1 MSCIIQTDLHEIR
14 ILPGQSQ
21 SREIEV
27 SIPNTTGCNCATNI
41 TAINVLST
49 TGLQVTI
56 TTAPSTPISG
66 YCTTPFII
74 EFDVTALPNFPVN
87 SAGYIGFEFIRSGG
101 GSTLNANIGVM
112 AVPILQNP
120 SISLGDLCKDGYA
133 SLKICNESNVSET
146 FTISACSCEDLVEPE
161 IGAWTAVIDSCHCHE
176 FPIIYAPNET
186 QEGERNCTIKINAN
200 GYTQIINLYW
210 NEVYCEME
218 TLSWQIGDIN
228 DVIVFDNN
236 SFDTSCDT
244 ITAGAIGERKVLV
257 IVQQLNDPV
266 VKDEVIYFSPWMFT
280 NSPVWRYNFPGVPT
294 NGFRYSVCD
303 SIAPD
308 GVYAMDWYG
317 FQESQRN
324 GNVTLTISNNGLTL
338 EFSYEFVLMADALDE
353 PNNLPNENPKWLL
366 RNSMGN
372 PVDLNQDFDN
382 SVYVNSRYASF
393 VMTIERIT
401 GTFIRD
407 FFNIKCRFEFYGE
420 NDIDPNVE
428 IEFAPVVIIDG
439 NTDTTDYLSEIVNRS
454 ATITFNYSGYDGA
467 GVAPQGVGLVVIRT
481 DTSNN
486 GIDPWENYDIIFID
500 LINSTSTNALISVST
515 PVTNVGGG
523 QFEAVIFINPN
534 GDENALYRFILICQC
549 STTNPQ
555 VRSSISRQIEVVNYD
570 DQHLPMLAVSDITT
584 NVFNGKLANRNI
596 RMPVNTQLEAELF
609 VDMASIDAIID
620 TKSGGQ
626 ISSAYEA
633 LQSVELRVSEITD
646 EGNEI
651 RYFNPRISRRF
662 SKWVNDSELRGI
674 PSFVNRS
681 SDEFLNLVF
690 PFTIP
695 DNILRQTTSE
705 NWFNIDGQNILNPEI
720 VSECQAGVIAVAE
733 SIPVSGSPNLNGAI
747 FIPELN
753 QMWTCDRT
761 NDLIVRL
768 DLNTFELLPNIALTA
783 GDSPAGIIYLNGL
796 NKVYVACSVSNQV
809 RIINIY
815 TLNITAV
822 SGITGTGIQRFA
834 RNNNNVYY
842 TAFGSNTVHEINITS
857 DAETGSIAVG
867 TQPIDIIFA
876 PETQEIYITNFGSS
890 NVTVLDTAL
899 NVVATVALAG
909 QPFRLLFTPTSK
921 VLATYTNTIAE
932 IDTGGFSVTTYSMP
946 SGALGSLA
954 LSPLDGMIYLLCNGA
969 DLLCVLDPVNIS
981 KLAEYPI
988 GDAPRDMVFA
998 GNVLLI
1004 TNANSQDITPV
1015 LFESCETPQP
1025 PSFSMVLKNIQT
1037 TWKLTFGI
1045 LGNTEIYT
1053 YSNVI
1058 NRVKPKEDIL
1068 PDFDDYDLE
1077 ELDNDGITWNPIEYP
1092 CPETGMMRITAD
1104 FNATVEFAGIAIEA
1118 QPERNNRMT
1127 EAGIANPFMLPV
1139 TSDYISNIATTS
1151 TQIQFEFDFPSWL
1164 ANGAERSPGELYQ
1177 DYKFNL
1183 HILYKL

>member
-1 MSCIIQTDLHEIR
+1 
-14 ILPGQSQ
+14 LPGQSQ
-21 SREIEV
+21 SRQVEV
-27 SIPNTTGCNCATNI
+27 SIPNTTGCNCGTNI
-41 TAINVLST
+41 TAINVAST

-101 GSTLNANIGVM
+101 GTTLYANIGVNC
-112 AVPILQNP
+112 VPILQNP
-120 SISLGDLCKDGYA
+120 SISLGELCKDGHA
-133 SLKICNESNVSET
+133 TLKICNESDVSET
-146 FTISACSCEDLVEPE
+146 FILSACSCEDLIEPE
-161 IGAWTAVIDSCHCHE
+161 PEAWTQVIEPCHCYE
-176 FPIIYAPNET
+176 FPIIYAPDET
-186 QEGERNCTIKINAN
+186 QEGERTCTIKIRAN
-200 GYTQIINLYW
+200 GFLQVVNLYW

-236 SFDTSCDT
+236 NFDTSCDT
-244 ITAGAIGERKVLV
+244 LTAGAIGERKVLK

-280 NSPVWRYNFPGVPT
+280 NNPVWRYNFPGVPT
-294 NGFRYSVCD
+294 NGFRYLVCD

-338 EFSYEFVLMADALDE
+338 EFSYEFVLFADALDE
-353 PNNLPNENPKWLL
+353 PNNLPTENAQWLL
-366 RNSMGN
+366 KNSMGN
-372 PVDLNQDFDN
+372 PIELNMDFDT

-407 FFNIKCRFEFYGE
+407 FFNIKCRFEFYGS
-420 NDIDPNVE
+420 NDIDTNVE
-428 IEFAPVVIIDG
+428 VEFTPVVITDG
-439 NTDTTDYLSEIVNRS
+439 NTDTTDYLSETVNRS
-454 ATITFNYSGYDGA
+454 ATITFNYTGYDSP

-486 GIDPWENYDIIFID
+486 GVDPWENYDIIFVDI
-500 LINSTSTNALISVST
+500 INGTSTNALISVVN
-515 PVTNVGGG
+515 PVSFIGGTQFKAHINVG
-523 QFEAVIFINPN
+523 ANSN
-534 GDENALYRFILICQC
+534 ENARYRFILVAQC

-555 VRSSISRQIEVVNYD
+555 VRSSISRQIETVNYD
-570 DQHLPMLAVSDITT
+570 DQHLPMLSQSTITT
-584 NVFNGKLANRNI
+584 NVFNGKLANRNL
-596 RMPVNTQLEAELF
+596 RAPVNMQLESEIL
-609 VDMASIDAIID
+609 VDMSSIDTIVD

-626 ISSAYEA
+626 VSSAYQA
-633 LQSVELRVSEITD
+633 LQAVELRVSEVRD
-646 EGNEI
+646 DGSEI

-662 SKWVNDSELRGI
+662 GKFVNDSELRGL

-681 SDEFLNLVF
+681 TDEFLNLVF

-705 NWFNIDGQNILNPEI
+705 NWFNNLNQNILNPDI
-720 VSECQAGVIAVAE
+720 MSECQAGVIAVGTA
-733 SIPVSGSPNLNGAI
+733 IAVSGSPNLNGAI

-753 QMWTCDRT
+753 QVWSCDAS
-761 NDLIVRL
+761 NHLVVRL
-768 DLNTFELLPNIALTA
+768 DLNNFELLPSIALTA
-783 GDSPAGIIYLNGL
+783 SDTPVGLIYLNGL
-796 NKVYVACSVSNQV
+796 NKVYVACSGNNAV
-809 RIINIY
+809 RAINIY
-815 TLNITAV
+815 TLNITTV
-822 SGITGTGIQRFA
+822 SGVTGVQPQRFA
-834 RNNNNVYY
+834 RNGNSVYY
-842 TAFGSNTVHEINITS
+842 TAFGSDSVHEIDIIS
-857 DAETGSIAVG
+857 DAQTGSVTVG
-867 TQPIDIIFA
+867 SQPIDIIFV
-876 PETQEIYITNFGSS
+876 PELQQIFVGNFGSS

-899 NVVATVALAG
+899 TVVATVAIAG
-909 QPFRLLFTPTSK
+909 QPFRLLFTPAFK
-921 VLATYTNTIAE
+921 VLATYINTIAE
-932 IDTGGFSVTTYSMP
+932 IDVNGFGVTTYSMP

-969 DLLCVLDPVNIS
+969 DLLCVLDPVNIA
-981 KLAEYPI
+981 KVADYAI

-998 GNVLLI
+998 DNVLII
-1004 TNANSQDITPV
+1004 TNANSQDFTPV

-1058 NRVKPKEDIL
+1058 NRVKPKEDVL
-1068 PDFDDYDLE
+1068 PDFSDYDLE
-1077 ELDNDGITWNPIEYP
+1077 ELDADGITWNPIEYP

-1104 FNATVEFAGIAIEA
+1104 FTSGVDFAGIAIEA
-1118 QPERNNRMT
+1118 MPERNNRLT
-1127 EAGIANPFMLPV
+1127 EYGMPNPFMLPV
-1139 TSDYISNIATTS
+1139 ESSYISNVATTS
-1151 TQIQFEFDFPSWL
+1151 TQIQFEFDFQSWL